1 MSARRAFISAW
12 MMTREVIQKFG
23 RDNGLFLASGLA
35 FSLLLYVIPLALLMI
50 SILGYTVLES
60 EQAMEEVQ
68 SVIRQFLPRSEQ
80 AFAEH
85 VGAIVADRGLLGLV
99 GFISFLLFSTMVFG
113 SIRHVLNIVFQAGP
127 ARSLLRGTAQDLLM
141 MVFCVALLIVAIG
154 LASVETII
162 GNLGEHVPWA
172 GALWGQGMQV
182 LHQVMAVILGGS
194 LILGL
199 YRFSPVTT
207 LKLGSLVVGAGV
219 AVALFG
225 LIRQGFAWYVHF
237 AQGSI
242 PLYGALGAFLF
253 FFLWLYYASVVFVL
267 GAEAAW
273 AFDQAAVVPG
283 KIHPVLSHRGEKGC
297 ERND

>member
-1 MSARRAFISAW
+1 VNARRAFTSAW
-12 MMTREVIQKFG
+12 MMTREGIQKFG

-50 SILGYTVLES
+50 SVLGYTVLES
-60 EQAMEEVQ
+60 EQAMKEVQ

-80 AFAEH
+80 VFAEH
-85 VGAIVADRGLLGLV
+85 VGAIVADRGLLGIV
-99 GFISFLLFSTMVFG
+99 GFVSFLLFSTMVFG

-127 ARSLLRGTAQDLLM
+127 ARSFLRGTAQDLLM

-182 LHQVMAVILGGS
+182 LHQVMAVILGWS

-199 YRFSPVTT
+199 YRFSPVAT
-207 LKLGSLVVGAGV
+207 LKIGSLAVGAGV
-219 AVALFG
+219 AVVLFG
-225 LIRQGFAWYVHF
+225 FAKQGFAWYVHF
-237 AQGSI
+237 AQAGLV
-242 PLYGALGAFLF
+242 LYGALGAFLF
-253 FFLWLYYASVVFVL
+253 FFVWLYYVSVVFLL
-267 GAEAAW
+267 GAVAGWVFE
-273 AFDQAAVVPG
+273 
-283 KIHPVLSHRGEKGC
+283 HRGRLDRPGRV
-297 ERND
+297 ER